1 MWTLRHWYL
10 PRKPDNPVPDSVI
23 DNLADIR
30 RLVTLFP
37 YTLPLMEALSV
48 SASSDMGVS
57 TEFDG
62 GSGLF
67 PGRHRALYSPNRRCE
82 WPIMQGGRNEPLGY
96 RHSCY
101 PCQNAWDE
109 GRPYPGLALA
119 PFSSPAHFPSGR
131 CWFTRA
137 AHLTD
142 PTFTCRLTIG
152 YAGTASLVLGGE
164 GIRPTP
170 MSHPRHGPPGGKGEP
185 PCRSVESRVSVMADP
200 RHIRTF
206 NPLSRPPK
214 VLLL

>member
-67 PGRHRALYSPNRRCE
+67 PGRATELYILRTADASG
-82 WPIMQGGRNEPLGY
+82 Q
-96 RHSCY
+96 SC
-101 PCQNAWDE
+101 
-109 GRPYPGLALA
+109 RV
-119 PFSSPAHFPSGR
+119 
-131 CWFTRA
+131 
-137 AHLTD
+137 
-142 PTFTCRLTIG
+142 
-152 YAGTASLVLGGE
+152 AGTNRLDTGTLVILAK
-164 GIRPTP
+164 
-170 MSHPRHGPPGGKGEP
+170 MPGTKDVP
-185 PCRSVESRVSVMADP
+185 IQD
-200 RHIRTF
+200 
-206 NPLSRPPK
+206 
-214 VLLL
+214 